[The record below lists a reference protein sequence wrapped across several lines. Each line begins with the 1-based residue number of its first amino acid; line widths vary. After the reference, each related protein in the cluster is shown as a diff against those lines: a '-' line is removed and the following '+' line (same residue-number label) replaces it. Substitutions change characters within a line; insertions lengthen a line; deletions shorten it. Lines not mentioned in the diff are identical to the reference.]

1 MPLADRELAR
11 VSAARPRLHQLD
23 GRYRPGQ
30 VRGRGPARTL
40 ASWLRFRCY
49 RARSQSCAMVRVDIK
64 ILYFGWCSQ
73 LMEKALLS
81 RSRSQRSTAFHS
93 KIQLGFSTA
102 TAYRIEADPRL
113 PSQKKKPRGRR
124 RPDPLAGVW
133 DSEIVPMLEA
143 ARGSRFSKSA
153 IAIPRSRLE
162 YAGPWSAA
170 SPDGGISRPQP
181 PCKPRWR
188 TCRTGLTKVQIQ
200 KCGH

>member
-1 MPLADRELAR
+1 MTDDQILNNCQAILMIGIGRAGTLNDNSTHAANGTR
-11 VSAARPRLHQLD
+11 VQD
-23 GRYRPGQ
+23 NGY
-30 VRGRGPARTL
+30 
-40 ASWLRFRCY
+40 
-49 RARSQSCAMVRVDIK
+49 ARSQSCAMVRVDIK